1 MKLNKKIQ
9 LIKIV
14 LASHNEHKVSEIRK
28 LLPQHLVLL
37 SLRDLGFLDEIPETG
52 TTLEENSKIK
62 ASVIFKKTNLTTI
75 ADDTGLEVLSL
86 NNAPGVYSARYAGEP
101 KSDEK
106 NIEKLLTEMHD
117 KENRA
122 ARFRTVFTLI
132 SANVFQQFDGVVE
145 GQISKVPYGVSGFGY
160 DPVFYPENKELTYA
174 QMTMI
179 EKSQTSHRAR
189 ALEKL
194 ILFLNENH
202 AKL

>member
-1 MKLNKKIQ
+1 M
-9 LIKIV
+9 KIV
-14 LASHNEHKVSEIRK
+14 LASHNEHKVAEIRK
-28 LLPQHLVLL
+28 LLPQDLVLL
-37 SLRDLGFLDEIPETG
+37 SLSDLEILDDIPETG

-62 ASVIFKKTNLTTI
+62 ASAIFKKTNLPTI
-75 ADDTGLEVLSL
+75 ADDTGLEVVSL
-86 NNAPGVYSARYAGEP
+86 EKAPGVYSARYAGEP

-106 NIEKLLTEMHD
+106 NIEKLLTEMHH

-132 SANVFQQFDGVVE
+132 SANVFQQFEGVVE
-145 GQISKVPYGVSGFGY
+145 GQISKAPVGTSGFGY
-160 DPVFYPENKELTYA
+160 DPVFCPENNELTYA